1 MNAATLS
8 QNVCYCTLRSDT
20 ATSPFP
26 TQQPPT
32 IAVRSGL
39 RRFLQ
44 DRLGFEVVA
53 FLQAGLLAF
62 NPIGGFL
69 NHGL

>member
-1 MNAATLS
+1 MFS
-8 QNVCYCTLRSDT
+8 RGHS
-20 ATSPFP
+20 
-26 TQQPPT
+26 
-32 IAVRSGL
+32 IL

-62 NPIGGFL
+62 DPVGGFL
-69 NHGL
+69 YDSV